1 MTWGA
6 PIWFD
11 LWLAGMAGGAY
22 LVGFLVDRLSGGA
35 NKRLFRLATYLGIPL
50 AVIGV
55 ILLIVDLGVPIRF
68 WRLLT
73 EFKLITAMSM
83 GTWIL
88 MAWVIIAFILVALW
102 WAERFVSEKTLRNM
116 QRLTSLLAGIN
127 VVFAVLLMTYTGA
140 LLAISSQP
148 LWAGTVILPSLFV
161 VSAISTGVA
170 ILIIT
175 ALIATAITKGGW
187 TELKLAINQV
197 TGSTDWAISNQ
208 TVRQLAKTLAVVIVI
223 ELVVLIGYAIW
234 LGTSGMVGAGE
245 ALSLLFTGVL
255 AVPFWI
261 GVVLLAL
268 LVPFGLLV
276 ANWGKEIESKVVWRA
291 IVASSACVIVGGL
304 ILRAVMA
311 IGGQI

>member
-22 LVGFLVDRLSGGA
+22 LTGFLVDRLSGGA
-35 NKRLFRLATYLGIPL
+35 NRQLFRLATYLGIPL

-55 ILLIVDLGVPIRF
+55 ILLVADLGVPIRF

-73 EFKLITAMSM
+73 EFKVVTAMSM

-88 MAWVIIAFILVALW
+88 LAWVAIAVIMVILW
-102 WAERFVSEKTLRNM
+102 WAERFVREETSRNM
-116 QRLTSLLAGIN
+116 QRLTSRLAGIN
-127 VVFAVLLMTYTGA
+127 VVFAVLLMTYTGV
-140 LLAISSQP
+140 LLAVSSQP

-161 VSAISTGVA
+161 ASAIATGVA
-170 ILIIT
+170 ALIIT

-187 TELKLAINQV
+187 TELKLAINQL
-197 TGSTDWAISNQ
+197 TGSTDWAIPNR
-208 TVRQLAKTLAVVIVI
+208 TVGQLAKTLAVVIVI

-234 LGTSGMVGAGE
+234 LGTSAMVGAGE
-245 ALSLLFTGVL
+245 ALNLLFTGVL
-255 AVPFWI
+255 AAPFWI

-291 IVASSACVIVGGL
+291 IVTSSACVIVGGL